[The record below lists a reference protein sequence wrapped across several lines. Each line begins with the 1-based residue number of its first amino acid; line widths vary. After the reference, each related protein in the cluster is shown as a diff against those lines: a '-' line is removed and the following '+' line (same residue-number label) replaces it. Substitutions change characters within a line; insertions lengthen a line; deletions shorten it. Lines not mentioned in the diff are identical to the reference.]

1 MKYVSSHIISYQN
14 VSIAFVITIIRVA
27 LQEYSEYN
35 KLPNCVSGT
44 TERYDRCLRLS
55 IWSQNVS
62 LYIIKNR

>member
-1 MKYVSSHIISYQN
+1 MGYVLSHIISYQN
-14 VSIAFVITIIRVA
+14 VSIAFVIIIFRVA
-27 LQEYSEYN
+27 SQEHPEYN

-62 LYIIKNR
+62 

>member
-1 MKYVSSHIISYQN
+1 MHAYKTFYHIFLINMFRS
-14 VSIAFVITIIRVA
+14 IRVA

-35 KLPNCVSGT
+35 KLPNCVCGT
-44 TERYDRCLRLS
+44 PRHYNRCLKLS